1 MAGHSEW
8 SKVKPIKG
16 VLDRK
21 RGKRISNFE
30 QENSAAV
37 YLRGGVEPKLDPS
50 MGDSALGA
58 PALSTM
64 KIQHASAPAMRI
76 EGVLHRVLSAKR
88 ACQISIPS
96 QSVDSD
102 TVSEQPF
109 QAVGV
114 KSRCEHHFAQA
125 AHDQLI
131 AEGETIESIGTSP
144 ASQNIRFITDSRAL
158 VADYNAGWR

>member
-1 MAGHSEW
+1 MV
-8 SKVKPIKG
+8 KVKPIKG

-37 YLRGGVEPKLDPS
+37 YLRGSVKPKLDPS
-50 MGDSALGA
+50 MGDNALGA
-58 PALSTM
+58 QVLSKM
-64 KIQHASAPAMRI
+64 KIQHASAPAMKI
-76 EGVLHRVLSAKR
+76 EGDLYRVSNSKR
-88 ACQISIPS
+88 ACQISISS

-102 TVSEQPF
+102 TVSGLPF

-114 KSRCEHHFAQA
+114 TSRCEHHFAQA
-125 AHDQLI
+125 AHDQLN
-131 AEGETIESIGTSP
+131 AEGETIARIGNSPESP
-144 ASQNIRFITDSRAL
+144 YLLFDTDSRAH